1 VALNGGATVGMTI
14 AGHHRIVEGVKGDW
28 ANKVFRDEGIHIR
41 VHRAALQKPR
51 NTSRR
56 LMKFTEDVKEI
67 SFDPQKKGK
76 KGEKKNWKRVKPTEK
91 PKKMKKGESQG
102 KRKMLPKKYTIN
114 F

>member
-1 VALNGGATVGMTI
+1 
-14 AGHHRIVEGVKGDW
+14 
-28 ANKVFRDEGIHIR
+28 
-41 VHRAALQKPR
+41 
-51 NTSRR
+51 
-56 LMKFTEDVKEI
+56 MKFTEDVKEI